1 MGQGATANITVGVAS
16 NDGWLY
22 EGRTIDLEISP
33 GDGYKTIWGK
43 YQMQPADT
51 AAQGSYSPEF
61 WIQTPSGAAL
71 SKAGSFATLTD
82 QDRAQGKTGQLVVPA
97 DSKITEGTYKS
108 QLNWKSI
115 PNDPVVGGT
124 K

>member
-1 MGQGATANITVGVAS
+1 MGQGATAPITVGVAS

-51 AAQGSYSPEF
+51 TAQGSYSPEF

-82 QDRAQGKTGQLVVPA
+82 QDRKNGKTGQLVVPA

-124 K
+124 N